1 MTKNEGAREIK
12 PKDDKM
18 MNFTQRQTVYKNL
31 LVEPRLSYK
40 QESMDWD
47 TVPGISESW
56 AGPQADDICPK

>member
-1 MTKNEGAREIK
+1 
-12 PKDDKM
+12 M